1 MQSRFVFALAGLTVV
16 AASTSAVGCSS
27 GEDAAPPAYA
37 TESSTDVDESS
48 QLRALDVGASEPIV
62 DESDPDAAEGADL
75 EENPLTEDEEEAP
88 ALQPLAAPLSVVPSG
103 QSTASIKGRTYKC
116 PGTYSGTCVCAGS
129 PLNCQ
134 FANDDQP
141 GRDRYL
147 PPGFMAEYAKRNVS
161 FDKVLDAAAWET
173 TGTFQ
178 LYDGQGNARGNYKRP
193 CSTFTNPTGAAL
205 TKDTSKICVRVN
217 WGQMR
222 DILLPGKTTPERF
235 VYVLSGAAAGVPASG
250 WVPFAAVVEKAA
262 LAKMG
267 AHTPR
272 HVRSFASTSYV
283 VKSALDW
290 KQDPKTFV
298 ADNLPSWALA
308 GVGAATAH
316 VKPQAGDYLLRNGN
330 VINLIYSTPGVGGA
344 STDTFL
350 VEHEKLAFRRVTS
363 TSSRPTLVRI
373 PVDDAKKKSMV
384 FAYGSIAGRFGWI
397 ALDAIKSAAVASA
410 AAAPPPAQLKSVC
423 TGKADGPFCSDT
435 FMGFAFTCKGG
446 QLEADK
452 TLQCPYPQ
460 THCKSVNAD
469 GTLSCED

>member
-27 GEDAAPPAYA
+27 GDDAAPPAYA
-37 TESSTDVDESS
+37 TESSADAEESS
-48 QLRALDVGASEPIV
+48 QLRALDVAASEPIV

-75 EENPLTEDEEEAP
+75 EENPLTDDEEEAP
-88 ALQPLAAPLSVVPSG
+88 DLQPLAAPLSIVPSG

-116 PGTYSGTCVCAGS
+116 PGTYSGKCVCAGS

-173 TGTFQ
+173 TGSFQ

-250 WVPFAAVVEKAA
+250 WVPFAAIVEKTA

-272 HVRSFASTSYV
+272 HVKTFASTSYV

-384 FAYGSIAGRFGWI
+384 FAFGSIAGRFGWI

-410 AAAPPPAQLKSVC
+410 AAALPPAQLKSVC
-423 TGKADGPFCSDT
+423 TGKGDGTFCSDT

-469 GTLSCED
+469 GTLTCED

>member
-1 MQSRFVFALAGLTVV
+1 MQCRFAFALAGLAV
-16 AASTSAVGCSS
+16 AAVSTSVGCSS
-27 GEDAAPPAYA
+27 GDDAAPPAYA
-37 TESSTDVDESS
+37 TETSADPEESS
-48 QLRALDVGASEPIV
+48 QLRALDIAASEPTV
-62 DESDPDAAEGADL
+62 DESDPDAASEADL
-75 EENPLTEDEEEAP
+75 EENPLTGDEEEAP
-88 ALQPLAAPLSVVPSG
+88 PLQPLSIVPHG
-103 QSTASIKGRTYKC
+103 QSTASINGRRYKC
-116 PGTYSGTCVCAGS
+116 PGQYSGTCACAGS

-134 FANDDQP
+134 FANDAQP

-161 FDKVLDAAAWET
+161 FDKVLEAGAWET
-173 TGTFQ
+173 TGGFQ

-193 CSTFTNPTGAAL
+193 CSTFTNATGAAL
-205 TKDTSKICVRVN
+205 TKDTTKVCVRVN

-250 WVPFAAVVEKAA
+250 WVPFAAIVEKAE

-272 HVRSFASTSYV
+272 HVKTFASTSYV
-283 VKSALDW
+283 VKSAIDW

-350 VEHEKLAFRRVTS
+350 VDHEKLGFRRVTS
-363 TSSRPTLVRI
+363 TASHPTLVRI
-373 PVDDAKKKSMV
+373 RVDDAKKKSMV
-384 FAYGSIAGRFGWI
+384 FAFGSIAGRFGWI
-397 ALDAIKSAAVASA
+397 ALDAIKSAAVV
-410 AAAPPPAQLKSVC
+410 AAAPAPAPPSSIC
-423 TGKADGPFCSDT
+423 TGKADGTFCSDT
-435 FMGFAFTCKGG
+435 FTMYAFTCKGG
-446 QLEADK
+446 QLDPAK
-452 TLQCPYPQ
+452 TLKCPFPQ
-460 THCKSVNAD
+460 TQCRSVNAD
-469 GTLSCED
+469 GTLTCDD